1 MESYHDCLGNQVSNQ
16 NEILGEAFHQG
27 LRDLQ
32 SAEVCCFPPVVASK
46 KWGSSWNFFILIV
59 KQDAL
64 DNRLKF
70 SSDYD
75 RALKNTRSKRE
86 NYEKLKSNPQSKPE
100 KVSKA
105 QSDVA
110 EAEKEES
117 DAKDL
122 FFNTTESLKSEF
134 DRADQER
141 LQDFKSRLS
150 ETVQNQ
156 IYYEKKI
163 LQMFQEL
170 LPELEN
176 IVVV

>member
-1 MESYHDCLGNQVSNQ
+1 MTALETKLATKTRSWARLFTRVS
-16 NEILGEAFHQG
+16 EIFSLPRYVVF
-27 LRDLQ
+27 LRL
-32 SAEVCCFPPVVASK
+32 SHPK
-46 KWGSSWNFFILIV
+46 NGSSWNFFILIV

-122 FFNTTESLKSEF
+122 FFNTTESLKLEF